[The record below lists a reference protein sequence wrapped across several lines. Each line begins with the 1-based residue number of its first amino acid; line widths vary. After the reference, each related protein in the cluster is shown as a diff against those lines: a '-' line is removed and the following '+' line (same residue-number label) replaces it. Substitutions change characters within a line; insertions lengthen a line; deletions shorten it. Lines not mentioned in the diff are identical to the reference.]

1 MLCYSQYIFRKKG
14 EYLMRKEYEAPKAEE
29 LDFDYSEVVT
39 ASNTGT
45 GCMIAGMTTTYSDG
59 SGNTYQT
66 SVPGDE

>member
-1 MLCYSQYIFRKKG
+1 
-14 EYLMRKEYEAPKAEE
+14 MRKEYEAPKAEK